1 MLTEQDNLKSWPSD
15 VPTSKFNVFEFYHK
29 ILWASQQCEEQV
41 VPIKKKGCR
50 VTFSLEPPMIH
61 EYEPEFI
68 NTNKTCIFDYQSFKR
83 KFHQAKEQE
92 KYFYPTIE
100 DDEMYYQ
107 NRRLMKTRSLSDFK
121 PIPNQ
126 MYHANNNN
134 STELTRSSYS
144 LYDIPHY
151 DDDPPPSYIEY
162 RNDQDEN
169 RYKNTN
175 LLGGNMK
182 IKKAEFFKRT
192 LRKIKSSPRLIQRK
206 SSMIS
211 LRKKKSFF
219 SLGA

>member
-1 MLTEQDNLKSWPSD
+1 MSLEQDNLKAWPSD
-15 VPTSKFNVFEFYHK
+15 VTTSKFNVFEFYHK

-50 VTFSLEPPMIH
+50 VTFSLEPPIIH
-61 EYEPEFI
+61 EYEPEFT
-68 NTNKTCIFDYQSFKR
+68 NTNKTCVFYYQSFKR
-83 KFHQAKEQE
+83 KFHQATKEQD

-126 MYHANNNN
+126 LYHPNH
-134 STELTRSSYS
+134 ELTRSSYS
-144 LYDIPHY
+144 VYDIPHY

-162 RNDQDEN
+162 RKDDQDEN
-169 RYKNTN
+169 RCKITN
-175 LLGGNMK
+175 LFGGNIK
-182 IKKAEFFKRT
+182 IKKATFFKRT

-206 SSMIS
+206 SSILS
-211 LRKKKSFF
+211 LRKKSSFF